1 MLSGYF
7 SKSQNLQKINQQAV
21 KLLEIYIL
29 MDIIIGLQ
37 LGRGVAPILL
47 RPSPSCWYILSLVC
61 WRYML
66 YWMVGVRMMGKRMMG
81 KRMIFICSVILAF
94 LFLLIPLQ
102 SKFLNI
108 FSIMRTVQYFPLFF
122 LGYCISPIHIEK
134 LRNGTINKVLL
145 YVASIVVIV
154 CCCAQTSRGLHV
166 LEYHRDSLYGLSSEF
181 GWTWAESLLYLAAIT
196 VGGLAISMALLSIR
210 KLPKVFCDY
219 GRYSLIFYFIQGV
232 LVFKL
237 TRLLPASFPVELLL
251 AAFTIVV
258 GVMSSNYCPKITN
271 PVSWLLGKR
280 VKS

>member
-1 MLSGYF
+1 
-7 SKSQNLQKINQQAV
+7 
-21 KLLEIYIL
+21 
-29 MDIIIGLQ
+29 
-37 LGRGVAPILL
+37 
-47 RPSPSCWYILSLVC
+47 
-61 WRYML
+61 ML
-66 YWMVGVRMMGKRMMG
+66 YWMVGVRMMG

-154 CCCAQTSRGLHV
+154 CCCAQTSHGLHV
-166 LEYHRDSLYGLSSEF
+166 LKYHYDSLYGLSSKF
-181 GWTWAESLLYLAAIT
+181 GWTWAESLLYLATIT

-237 TRLLPASFPVELLL
+237 AKVMPASLLMELFL
-251 AAFTIVV
+251 AAGTIVV
-258 GVMSSNYCPKITN
+258 GVIISKYCPKITN
-271 PVSWLLGKR
+271 PVSWLLEKR